1 MTRAA
6 QFTTAALLLYLLAP
20 LAVIF
25 PLSLTDQAILGFP
38 REGLSL
44 QHFQRLIES
53 EEWHDAALQSLLV
66 GVASATLATLLAFF
80 AACAVWLNPGRTAKA
95 ITALMVLP
103 MVVPTIVTALGLY
116 RMFVATRLIDTFA
129 GVILAHTI
137 IGLPYAFILCM
148 AGLSTVRPTLF
159 YTARSMG
166 APPLAASVLV
176 VLPLVRG
183 AAAGGWI
190 LAFLH
195 SWDELLITLFLSS
208 RTVNTLPRLMWD
220 GMNDDLDPIIASVSV
235 VLLLLSSGLLWS
247 ATRAAGAPGVS
258 KPP

>member
-6 QFTTAALLLYLLAP
+6 QFTTAALLVYLLAP

-25 PLSLTDQAILGFP
+25 PLSLTDQTLLALP
-38 REGLSL
+38 KETLSL
-44 QHFQRLIES
+44 QHYQRLIES
-53 EEWHDAALQSLLV
+53 GAWHHAALQSLMI
-66 GVASATLATLLAFF
+66 GVASATLTTILAFF
-80 AACAVWLNPGRTAKA
+80 AASAVWLNPGRVARG
-95 ITALMVLP
+95 ISALMVLP
-103 MVVPTIVTALGLY
+103 MIVPTIVIALGLY
-116 RMFVATRLIDTFA
+116 RTFVAIHLIDTFT

-137 IGLPYAFILCM
+137 VGLPYAFILCV
-148 AGLSTVRPTLF
+148 AGLSALRPTLF

-166 APPLAASVLV
+166 APPLAALGLI
-176 VLPLVRG
+176 VLPMVRG

-220 GMNDDLDPIIASVSV
+220 GMNDDLDPIIAAVSV
-235 VLLLLSSGLLWS
+235 LLFLLSSGLLWS
-247 ATRAAGAPGVS
+247 ATRRMPVPCWDS
-258 KPP
+258 